1 MNLRQPE
8 IRVIISGGGTGGHI
22 FPAIAI
28 ANAILEINNGNKIL
42 FVGATGRMEME
53 KVPAAGYEIEGLP
66 ISGIRRSFSVSNLML
81 PFRLFRSLM
90 KARRLIK
97 RFNPDIAV
105 GVGGYASGPLLF
117 AATSMGIPALIQEQN
132 SFAGLTNKWL
142 SRRVKVICVAYEGM
156 EKYFPKEKI
165 LLTGNPVRKDL
176 QDPEKKR
183 PEGMK
188 FFRLNGE
195 KKTVLIIGGSLG
207 AGTINR
213 CIQQALGEMV
223 LQGLQVIW
231 QTGKGFYHEAV
242 KAAEGFDEKGVRVFD
257 FINNMD
263 YAYAVA
269 DLVVSRAGASSVSE
283 LQLAGKPCILVPSPN
298 VAEDHQTRNAEAL
311 SQRDAA
317 VLVHDREAHVKLA
330 GELML
335 LINDAPRMR
344 ILAENIRKM
353 ALPGAAE
360 KIAREVYRL
369 AGVKHQGG

>member
-242 KAAEGFDEKGVRVFD
+242 KTAEGFDEKGVRVFD